1 MPQRRV
7 AGKCHSKL
15 LSVHRLSGLAAWI
28 ERHPTRT
35 FVAIGLL
42 FALAYVTVQV
52 WFPKPPG
59 RVIDGDA
66 LGYYA
71 WLRSVAFDGD
81 IDFSNDYRLQTD
93 EFAEDSEEL
102 TPLATGLV
110 PNKWPPGS
118 AMLWAPLF
126 LAIGAVVALLNL
138 IGAQIPFDGLALP
151 FKISA
156 GVAGIAYATAGAW
169 LCYDL
174 ARRIYPAASAFWA
187 TVTLWLGGSLLYYSL
202 VSPAYSHATSLFA
215 VALFSHTWYRTRGW
229 DDLRRFA
236 LLGALAGLAGLVRSQ
251 DLIILIIPALEL
263 LAGIWER
270 RWSLAA
276 ACGRL
281 AAVCIACAA
290 VFSPQIWAWQTIY
303 GTPVL
308 NPHGASAY
316 FQWAQPAIF
325 QTLFSTRQG
334 LISWT
339 PIVLFAAVGLPWL
352 FRRDRLL
359 AWITVVTLLLA
370 LYVNASA
377 VPWWAGAGFG
387 GRRFV
392 SYLPFLVVGLSAFLA
407 SRPMAS
413 RPTLV
418 RLASLFL
425 IGSNL
430 LFLLQY
436 QLFMRGFTDI
446 VPEYPDDLW
455 TVFAERFV
463 VPFKLLA
470 AWMST

>member
-1 MPQRRV
+1 MDHGR
-7 AGKCHSKL
+7 CKL
-15 LSVHRLSGLAAWI
+15 LPVHRLSDLVTWF

-42 FALAYVTVQV
+42 FALAYMTAHV

-81 IDFSNDYRLQTD
+81 IDFSNDYRLLTD
-93 EFAEDSEEL
+93 DFAEDSEEL

-118 AMLWAPLF
+118 AVLWAPLF
-126 LAIGAVVALLNL
+126 LAVGAVVALLNL

-174 ARRIYPAASAFWA
+174 ARRIYSAASAFWA
-187 TVTLWLGGSLLYYSL
+187 TITLWLGGSLLYYSL
-202 VSPAYSHATSLFA
+202 VSPTYSHATSLFV
-215 VALFSHTWYRTRGW
+215 VALFTHTWYRTRDR

-236 LLGALAGLAGLVRSQ
+236 LLGVLAGLAGLVRSQ
-251 DLIILIIPALEL
+251 DLIILIIPGLEL
-263 LAGIWER
+263 LDGIRER

-276 ACGRL
+276 ACRRL
-281 AAVCIACAA
+281 AVLCIACAA
-290 VFSPQIWAWQTIY
+290 VFAPQVWAWQTIY

-308 NPHGASAY
+308 NPHGGSAY
-316 FQWAQPAIF
+316 FRWAEPAIL

-339 PIVLFAAVGLPWL
+339 PIVLFAVVGLPLAVSARPAAGLDRRRHAAAGPVRQCRRRPVVGGRGVRRTPFCQLSAVPRARAVGLPCIPSDGVASGGRAPRL
-352 FRRDRLL
+352 PLPDRQQR
-359 AWITVVTLLLA
+359 TVPA
-370 LYVNASA
+370 A
-377 VPWWAGAGFG
+377 VPTLHA
-387 GRRFV
+387 RIPRHR
-392 SYLPFLVVGLSAFLA
+392 
-407 SRPMAS
+407 SR
-413 RPTLV
+413 
-418 RLASLFL
+418 
-425 IGSNL
+425 
-430 LFLLQY
+430 
-436 QLFMRGFTDI
+436 
-446 VPEYPDDLW
+446 VP
-455 TVFAERFV
+455 
-463 VPFKLLA
+463 
-470 AWMST
+470 

>member
-1 MPQRRV
+1 MDHGR
-7 AGKCHSKL
+7 CKL
-15 LSVHRLSGLAAWI
+15 LPVHRLSGLVTWF

-42 FALAYVTVQV
+42 FALAYMTAHV

-81 IDFSNDYRLQTD
+81 IDFSNDYRLLTD

-118 AMLWAPLF
+118 AILWAPLF
-126 LAIGAVVALLNL
+126 LAVGAVVALLNL

-151 FKISA
+151 FKVSA

-187 TVTLWLGGSLLYYSL
+187 TITLWLGGSLLYYSL
-202 VSPAYSHATSLFA
+202 VSPTYSHATSLFV
-215 VALFSHTWYRTRGW
+215 VALFTHTWYRTRDR

-236 LLGALAGLAGLVRSQ
+236 LLGVLAGLAGLVRSQ
-251 DLIILIIPALEL
+251 DLIILIIPGLEL
-263 LAGIWER
+263 LDGIRER

-276 ACGRL
+276 ACRRL
-281 AAVCIACAA
+281 AVLCIACAA
-290 VFSPQIWAWQTIY
+290 VFAPQVWAWQTIY

-308 NPHGASAY
+308 NPHGGSAY
-316 FQWAQPAIF
+316 FRWAQPEIV

-339 PIVLFAAVGLPWL
+339 PIVLFAVVGLPWL

-359 AWITVVTLLLA
+359 AWIASVTLLLA
-370 LYVNASA
+370 LYVNAAA

-392 SYLPFLVVGLSAFLA
+392 SYLPFLVLGLSAFLA

-413 RPTLV
+413 RPALV

-425 IGSNL
+425 IGSNV

-436 QLFMRGFTDI
+436 QLFMRGFHEI

>member
-1 MPQRRV
+1 M
-7 AGKCHSKL
+7 CKL
-15 LSVHRLSGLAAWI
+15 LPVHRLSGLVAWF
-28 ERHPTRT
+28 ERHPTRS

-42 FALAYVTVQV
+42 FALAYVTAHV

-71 WLRSVAFDGD
+71 WLRSVVFDGD
-81 IDFSNDYRLQTD
+81 INFSNDYRLLTD
-93 EFAEDSEEL
+93 ELAEDSGSL

-118 AMLWAPLF
+118 ALLWAPLF
-126 LAIGAVVALLNL
+126 LVVAAIVWTLNL
-138 IGAQIPFDGLALP
+138 VGAQIPFDGLALP
-151 FKISA
+151 FKLSA

-174 ARRIYPAASAFWA
+174 ARRIYSAAAAFWA
-187 TVTLWLGGSLLYYSL
+187 TLTLWLGGSLLYYSL
-202 VSPAYSHATSLFA
+202 VSPTYSHAMSLFV
-215 VALFSHTWYRTRGW
+215 VALFTHAWYRTRVR
-229 DDLRRFA
+229 DDLPRFA

-251 DLIILIIPALEL
+251 DLIILVIPGLEL

-281 AAVCIACAA
+281 AVLCVSCAA
-290 VFSPQIWAWQTIY
+290 VFSPQLWAWQTIY
-303 GTPVL
+303 GTSVL
-308 NPHGASAY
+308 NPHGGSG
-316 FQWAQPAIF
+316 FFEWTRPAIL
-325 QTLFSTRQG
+325 QTLFSMRQG
-334 LISWT
+334 LVSWT
-339 PIVLFAAVGLPWL
+339 PVVLLAALGLPWL
-352 FRRDRLL
+352 VKRDRMMGW
-359 AWITVVTLLLA
+359 AAAVTLFLA
-370 LYVNASA
+370 LYVNAAA
-377 VPWWAGAGFG
+377 VMWWGGHGFG

-392 SYLPFLVVGLSAFLA
+392 SYLPFLVLGLSAFLA

-413 RPTLV
+413 RPALV

-425 IGSNL
+425 IGSNV

-446 VPEYPDDLW
+446 VAEYPNDLW
-455 TVFAERFV
+455 AVFIDRFL
-463 VPFKLLA
+463 VPFRLVA
-470 AWMST
+470 AWMSY

>member
-15 LSVHRLSGLAAWI
+15 LSVHRLSSLAAWF

-42 FALAYVTVQV
+42 FALAYMTAHV

-59 RVIDGDA
+59 RIIDGDA

-81 IDFSNDYRLQTD
+81 IDFSNDYRLLTD
-93 EFAEDSEEL
+93 DFAEDSEEL

-118 AMLWAPLF
+118 AILWAPLF
-126 LAIGAVVALLNL
+126 LAVGAVVALLNL

-215 VALFSHTWYRTRGW
+215 VALFGHTWYRTRGR

-251 DLIILIIPALEL
+251 DLIILIIPGLEL
-263 LAGIWER
+263 LDGIRER

-276 ACGRL
+276 TCRRL
-281 AAVCIACAA
+281 AVLCIACAA
-290 VFSPQIWAWQTIY
+290 VFSPQVWAWQTIY

-308 NPHGASAY
+308 NPHGGSAY
-316 FQWAQPAIF
+316 FRWAQPEIV

-339 PIVLFAAVGLPWL
+339 PIVLFAVVGLPWL

-359 AWITVVTLLLA
+359 AWIAVVTLLLA

-392 SYLPFLVVGLSAFLA
+392 SYLPFLVLGLSAFLA

-413 RPTLV
+413 RPALV

-425 IGSNL
+425 IGSNV

-436 QLFMRGFTDI
+436 QLFMRGFHDI

>member
-1 MPQRRV
+1 MPPRRV

-15 LSVHRLSGLAAWI
+15 LSVHRLSGLAAWF

-35 FVAIGLL
+35 FVAIGVL

-81 IDFSNDYRLQTD
+81 IDFSNDYRLLTD

-102 TPLATGLV
+102 TPLATGRV
-110 PNKWPPGS
+110 PNKWPPGP

-187 TVTLWLGGSLLYYSL
+187 TITLWLGGSLLYYSL

-215 VALFSHTWYRTRGW
+215 VGLFGHTWYRTRGR

-236 LLGALAGLAGLVRSQ
+236 LLGALAGLTGLVRSQ
-251 DLIILIIPALEL
+251 DLIILIIPGFEL

-281 AAVCIACAA
+281 AVLGAACTVVLA
-290 VFSPQIWAWQTIY
+290 PQLWAWQVIY
-303 GTPVL
+303 GSPVL
-308 NPHGASAY
+308 NPHGGAG
-316 FQWAQPAIF
+316 FFEWTRPAIL
-325 QTLFSTRQG
+325 QTLFSMHQG
-334 LISWT
+334 LVSWT
-339 PIVLFAAVGLPWL
+339 PVVLLAALGLPWL
-352 FRRDRLL
+352 VKRDRMLGWV
-359 AWITVVTLLLA
+359 AVITLFLA
-370 LYVNASA
+370 LYVNAAA
-377 VPWWAGAGFG
+377 VMWWGGHGFG

-392 SYLPFLVVGLSAFLA
+392 SYMPFLVIGLSAFLA
-407 SRPMAS
+407 SPALAS
-413 RPTLV
+413 RTALV
-418 RLASLFL
+418 RILSIFL
-425 IGSNL
+425 IGSNV

-436 QLFMRGFTDI
+436 QLFMRGFHDI
-446 VPEYPDDLW
+446 VPVYPEDVW

-463 VPFKLLA
+463 VPFKLVA
-470 AWMST
+470 AWMHW

>member
-1 MPQRRV
+1 MT
-7 AGKCHSKL
+7 
-15 LSVHRLSGLAAWI
+15 VHRPTGMIGWF

-42 FALAYVTVQV
+42 FALAYMTAHV

-81 IDFSNDYRLQTD
+81 IDFSNDYRLLSD
-93 EFAEDSEEL
+93 DFAEDSEEL

-118 AMLWAPLF
+118 AILWAPLF
-126 LAIGAVVALLNL
+126 LAVGAMVALLNL

-174 ARRIYPAASAFWA
+174 ARRIYSAASAFWA
-187 TVTLWLGGSLLYYSL
+187 TLTLWLGGSLLYYSL
-202 VSPAYSHATSLFA
+202 VSPTYSHATSLFA
-215 VALFSHTWYRTRGW
+215 VALFGHTWYRTRGQ

-251 DLIILIIPALEL
+251 DLIILIVPGLEL
-263 LAGIWER
+263 LDGIRER

-276 ACGRL
+276 ACRRL
-281 AAVCIACAA
+281 AVLCIACAA
-290 VFSPQIWAWQTIY
+290 VFSPQVWAWQTIY

-308 NPHGASAY
+308 NPHGGSAY
-316 FQWAQPAIF
+316 FRWAQPEIV

-339 PIVLFAAVGLPWL
+339 PIVLFAVVGLPSL

-359 AWITVVTLLLA
+359 AWIASVTLLLA

-392 SYLPFLVVGLSAFLA
+392 SYLPFLVLGLTAFLA

-413 RPTLV
+413 RPALV

-425 IGSNL
+425 IGSNV

-436 QLFMRGFTDI
+436 QLFMRGFHDI
-446 VPEYPDDLW
+446 VPDYPDDLW